1 MGDGKRRAMP
11 WNKFCPNDRDHLNLA
26 GECGAEGLRGNGA
39 IGDVPQLHQFA
50 LQREQP
56 LAKGAG
62 KQERTVLGVAALIHA
77 KDDLDV
83 AVFAVDVHNFT
94 VKVHRFRHP
103 LKRVYAFTAS
113 YWYVVRTL

>member
-1 MGDGKRRAMP
+1 M
-11 WNKFCPNDRDHLNLA
+11 
-26 GECGAEGLRGNGA
+26 
-39 IGDVPQLHQFA
+39 
-50 LQREQP
+50 
-56 LAKGAG
+56 
-62 KQERTVLGVAALIHA
+62 LGVAALIHA

>member
-1 MGDGKRRAMP
+1 M
-11 WNKFCPNDRDHLNLA
+11 CIRDS
-26 GECGAEGLRGNGA
+26 
-39 IGDVPQLHQFA
+39 P
-50 LQREQP
+50 
-56 LAKGAG
+56 AKGAG